1 MKGIFG
7 KAFMVTL
14 LISQLSVLAMDQAAQ
29 AVVEQVAPV
38 ATQVAVEQIAPVAA
52 QVVAEQIVPVVAEQI
67 APVVVETT
75 GKALLGEYIN
85 TVKNAGFKAV
95 DKLAATPAAKMAAQG
110 ANWTIKSMKA
120 YPEFWVAGIYV
131 GFVAAAVAHAKY
143 KQHQRRAAY
152 RRNAENS

>member
-85 TVKNAGFKAV
+85 TVKAV